1 MRGSNGGVLDEGFEL
16 AQAGRHP
23 LEGETEAA
31 GCGFGLGG
39 ERRIVALRQID
50 QAGVVAEIVWQE
62 FRVAIEAEALE
73 HQGVELPSEKIG
85 EIEGA
90 GGGLGQGGKALLPG
104 EARVAVRPG
113 EAFDRF
119 FLEHRIERA
128 ARAAIGIG
136 HIDAVMRGPGFLDGV
151 ANGAGDQ
158 SWPVVQRRRQA
169 AEIQMGQAI
178 RLDDG
183 NDLARQRATSDDQ
196 RALHGRHLLVGRH
209 SDGARSMIAGRRGN
223 GLRQAITRC
232 WLCFLAMNRWAVST
246 ATEASRQ

>member
-16 AQAGRHP
+16 AQTGRHA
-23 LEGETEAA
+23 LEGKAEATR
-31 GCGFGLGG
+31 GRLGLGG
-39 ERRIVALRQID
+39 KRRIVALRQVD
-50 QAGVVAEIVWQE
+50 QAGVVAEIVGQE

-73 HQGVELPSEKIG
+73 HQSVELPGEKIG

-90 GGGLGQGGKALLPG
+90 GCRLGQGGKALLAG
-104 EARVAVRPG
+104 EARIAMRAG
-113 EAFDRF
+113 EPFDRL
-119 FLEHRIERA
+119 FLQHAIERA

-136 HIDAVMRGPGFLDGV
+136 HVDAVMRGPGFLDGV

-158 SWPVVQRRRQA
+158 SWTIVQRRRQA

-178 RLDDG
+178 RLDHG

-209 SDGARSMIAGRRGN
+209 SDGARSMITGRRGN

-232 WLCFLAMNRWAVST
+232 WLCFLAMKRWAVST